1 MAQMDVGKVAA
12 IEVKIRIDMPL
23 PTPRSVIISPSH
35 MIRPVPAVIVATIS
49 VIVTSESFGMTGTGQ
64 PGKRLPDRATATY
77 VVDCSTAEEL
87 TPGVGTNDPSRNMAM
102 IPRVNSSLR
111 RRSGVLKARTNAL
124 STGPPGARLSA
135 AWVVGPTPPGAAGAW

>member
-64 PGKRLPDRATATY
+64 PWKRLPDRATATY
-77 VVDCSTAEEL
+77 VVDCNTARAIVRYRVYWVSLEV
-87 TPGVGTNDPSRNMAM
+87 PAWPSFFSASNFGITTVSSWVMMLAVMYGM
-102 IPRVNSSLR
+102 IP
-111 RRSGVLKARTNAL
+111 
-124 STGPPGARLSA
+124 
-135 AWVVGPTPPGAAGAW
+135 